1 MSVTQALLLL
11 TEVHCVV
18 NMREIVW
25 GDRGAR
31 YQSPVVARR

>member
-1 MSVTQALLLL
+1 MRVTQALLHL
-11 TEVHCVV
+11 TKVHGVV
-18 NMREIVW
+18 NMSEIVW